1 MSLYDFLTDSWD
13 SICQRVPFLFGET
26 LAAKVREVRLTY
38 RSQEA
43 PRQVSVAEES
53 FIFWLYMAWGSVAL
67 DTATKAL
74 EEKRKTVGA
83 LPSMSEIISHEEAQ
97 KMIPNLTSWE
107 FQHIRPM
114 VRICA
119 SEEIHPYAMMH
130 IGIQMMRIGQMGT
143 VLTTIY
149 EKCGNKK
156 IRVPLYSDEKGARV
170 IFLHRGRIQK
180 AQLFMDR
187 ERE

>member
-1 MSLYDFLTDSWD
+1 MRLYDFMTDSWN

-26 LAAKVREVRLTY
+26 LAAKVRNVRLRY
-38 RSQEA
+38 RHQEA
-43 PRQVSVAEES
+43 PRKVSVAEES
-53 FIFWLYMAWGSVAL
+53 FVFWLYMAWGNAAI
-67 DTATKAL
+67 DIATNAL

-83 LPSMSEIISHEEAQ
+83 LPSMSDVVSYEDAQ

-114 VRICA
+114 VGIYA
-119 SEEIHPYAMMH
+119 SEEIHPYYMMH
-130 IGIQMMRIGQMGT
+130 IGIQMMRIGQMGS
-143 VLTTIY
+143 VLTAVS
-149 EKCGNKK
+149 EQCGHKK

-170 IFLHRGRIQK
+170 IFLHQGRIQK